1 MAKLRTTKNQIHP
14 QRLQFGGLNLP
25 FLNKYQD
32 LNNQWG
38 NFWRGNDYFG
48 ATGMLNNTINSN
60 QSALNS
66 FQDTQNYNK
75 RIGASV
81 WGDTALMY
89 SYRNDWNRR
98 NPNAT
103 ADEKARFDN
112 YNDFYYKYEG
122 KAAPEWDGTST
133 LEAGAPGSSVSDYN
147 AWKKGRESVADQ
159 AKKEWSANNST
170 YNTMNAESR
179 KQMGQAMTNSA
190 SGIFSGLNYMNAYT
204 PPEEINL
211 QQGSKG
217 IMYQDGGY
225 VKGPGMKMSP
235 MMADFGAIQPQNSSW
250 AHFPSGNHAID
261 AIDSLLFSGR
271 SKYYTPKTKVAE
283 ALSKYSGGDYSNHK
297 YAKKTLG
304 SLNANEKTEL
314 LNDII
319 KKEVTA
325 DNYNTNYAG
334 VLAGRQISPSVVD
347 YQVTSRQKGGKVNLT
362 GFTPGTPSMNNSM
375 NEIPSGDITMEQT
388 PIPLL
393 AIGKGGADNGLL
405 KVLQPNSKG
414 YNFKSKSTVEI
425 PLEQQQKEQQ
435 QIPPEV
441 MIAQQSQNIEQQEAM
456 AQYGKYINYN
466 PLHAQFGIDVS
477 EDQWISQILD
487 YETNNGSAGGTGLT
501 NYGIKKDKWAPKYS
515 YLNKNTINKK
525 DAIKFIK
532 EEYLSKVKNYPPE
545 IQKRLVDYAYNSGRS
560 IEDLLLFADGKISL
574 DDINSSNVYT
584 DKWKD
589 NKSEIEKNLKNPEF
603 VSKLNNARDQ
613 VAKTTKQINGQ
624 ANPAYENT
632 WYDRVRMFDPVKTSY
647 NENNKIS
654 NINANTTSSN
664 MSSIDD
670 RYNESIGYNQQ
681 VVQPAVQQSL
691 QQQVSQPIS
700 QNKSSANSNAF
711 GITSGLQQVFQNMA
725 DKTSNNL
732 GYIVP
737 VPVPGTDKPATPEDR
752 AAFMQKFTPN
762 TNPYGNMSEQQAAY
776 LNGISGGDYINAT
789 SDFNQRMLQGYNQA
803 QAQPR
808 GVNIPMLP
816 TINPTVVEPMAGLGF
831 NRDKMAVE
839 MSVSNNVRLK
849 KGGTQKVANYQQML
863 KAAGYNIEVDG
874 AWGPKTQAAYEAY
887 TGKKA
892 PSKTAI
898 ATGKAKV
905 ASNTIKNN
913 NYGYNSEVAAYLK
926 SNNIE
931 PNSENI
937 QAFYNNTAQLT
948 TSNNLPQ
955 VANNTAQSNLFT
967 GNFSMPSFN
976 DILPSFTPW
985 GSDTIYRP
993 EDYLPTVKHSSNI
1006 IPTKEQVAK
1015 YNKPRK
1021 KWNEKNPKLFG
1032 SDVHPSLARTLN
1044 RLGLYRYGGSVSK
1057 FQFGGSIND
1066 EHSIPIFS
1074 SNLEDFGLTE
1084 LQTEKDEVAFMPDGS
1099 IVDVKAKELH
1109 KKQDKHNVSDIM
1121 QSGTYVFSNDPKMK
1135 FSIKSKIGGVELG
1148 DMKLGK
1154 SVFKYKENEIT
1165 PGPEDIM
1172 LKTMFFNNNKKELT
1186 TADIAKNV
1194 KKNLPIIDLKNDY
1207 FADRAIAE
1215 NKDQRL
1221 EYLSILK
1228 AFNEFKKPKSR
1239 SIPKAQYGMPIQPTQ
1254 NGLDGVMGYGD
1265 KQMDPFKRMD
1275 NNIVS
1280 MWNMPQPKLP
1290 TIPRMYENGGTIPQ
1304 AQFGWLADG
1313 IDAIG
1318 GWSRRAKRDQ
1328 ERKNAILAREAQG
1341 YRDELQRGVNT
1352 AGGIG
1357 VGTNL
1362 ATYAAALN
1370 VPLQKYDDQSE
1381 QMSLY
1386 NAAANRAAQR
1396 LEASKYTA
1404 SQGIG
1409 GASSLARYSNP
1420 TNYGDYLS
1428 KVQSQS
1434 DGNISK
1440 LNQAIANLDMQRAN
1454 ANVGFIS
1461 NRNAGRNQSLNARDT
1476 QLYNANI
1483 QGIGNVG
1490 RSAQEA
1496 TFNTADTKYRLG
1508 NEKMAYDAYLT
1519 DKAEAAKQAKQQQI
1533 RGYTNEIG
1541 QLGLTYATGGF
1552 GGSKLFDKGNSSQAG
1567 QPSFTGFNPA
1577 SFSGPN
1583 FQNPAQMSPI
1593 EQRFNSNYNGGFAQ
1607 YNTINP
1613 GGLVN
1618 RSGGMLSFDP
1628 ITGTWRY

>member
-1 MAKLRTTKNQIHP
+1 MAKTRTTKFQTYP
-14 QRLQFGGLNLP
+14 QPYQFGGLNLP
-25 FLNKYQD
+25 FLDQYTNLNK
-32 LNNQWG
+32 QWG
-38 NFWRGNDYFG
+38 SFWRGGDYFKQQAPNSIPDGTTMLDTAVKRNQG
-48 ATGMLNNTINSN
+48 ALDLYT
-60 QSALNS
+60 
-66 FQDTQNYNK
+66 DTQTRANNNYK
-75 RIGASV
+75 GE
-81 WGDTALMY
+81 WGDDAHNFY
-89 SYRNDWNRR
+89 YRKDWDAR

-103 ADEKARFDN
+103 QADKDRFDQYASFEKTAGGLKGPDYTEALLGAGIDPGDYDSWYKARDRGAGQF
-112 YNDFYYKYEG
+112 G
-122 KAAPEWDGTST
+122 AAYDKSRDIFNKELP
-133 LEAGAPGSSVSDYN
+133 GA
-147 AWKKGRESVADQ
+147 K
-159 AKKEWSANNST
+159 
-170 YNTMNAESR
+170 

-190 SGIFSGLNYMNAYT
+190 AGIFSGLNYMNAYT
-204 PPEEINL
+204 PPEQINL

-217 IMYQDGGY
+217 VMYQDGGY

-235 MMADFGAIQPQNSSW
+235 MMSDFGAIQPQNSSW

-334 VLAGRQISPSVVD
+334 ILAGRQISPSVVD
-347 YQVTSRQKGGKVNLT
+347 YQVTSRQDGGNINLT
-362 GFTPGTPSMNNSM
+362 GYTPGTPSMNNSM

-405 KVLQPNSKG
+405 KVLQPQSKG

-466 PLHAQFGIDVS
+466 PLHAQFG
-477 EDQWISQILD
+477 
-487 YETNNGSAGGTGLT
+487 T
-501 NYGIKKDKWAPKYS
+501 
-515 YLNKNTINKK
+515 
-525 DAIKFIK
+525 
-532 EEYLSKVKNYPPE
+532 
-545 IQKRLVDYAYNSGRS
+545 
-560 IEDLLLFADGKISL
+560 
-574 DDINSSNVYT
+574 
-584 DKWKD
+584 
-589 NKSEIEKNLKNPEF
+589 
-603 VSKLNNARDQ
+603 
-613 VAKTTKQINGQ
+613 
-624 ANPAYENT
+624 
-632 WYDRVRMFDPVKTSY
+632 
-647 NENNKIS
+647 
-654 NINANTTSSN
+654 
-664 MSSIDD
+664 
-670 RYNESIGYNQQ
+670 
-681 VVQPAVQQSL
+681 
-691 QQQVSQPIS
+691 
-700 QNKSSANSNAF
+700 
-711 GITSGLQQVFQNMA
+711 
-725 DKTSNNL
+725 
-732 GYIVP
+732 
-737 VPVPGTDKPATPEDR
+737 
-752 AAFMQKFTPN
+752 
-762 TNPYGNMSEQQAAY
+762 NMSEQQAAY

-789 SDFNQRMLQGYNQA
+789 PEFNQRMLQGYNPIKQSPSMQRVVSNDPYA
-803 QAQPR
+803 DGSIYQQGNPSM
-808 GVNIPMLP
+808 GTNYTLP
-816 TINPTVVEPMAGLGF
+816 DDNEINPKYLQQVN
-831 NRDKMAVE
+831 NRKLA
-839 MSVSNNVRLK
+839 
-849 KGGTQKVANYQQML
+849 KGGTNKVAAYQQML

-887 TGKKA
+887 TGKKS
-892 PSKTAI
+892 PSKTAVNKG
-898 ATGKAKV
+898 TAKI
-905 ASNTIKNN
+905 ASNINKVNN
-913 NYGYNSEVAAYLK
+913 INYGYTGELADYFAK
-926 SNNIE
+926 NNID

-937 QAFYNNTAQLT
+937 QAFYNNTVQPTA
-948 TSNNLPQ
+948 SNNLSQ
-955 VANNTAQSNLFT
+955 VVNNTAQSNLST

-993 EDYLPTVKHSSNI
+993 EDYLPTVKRSSNI
-1006 IPTKEQVAK
+1006 VPTKEQVAK

-1032 SDVHPSLARTLN
+1032 SNVHPSLARTFN
-1044 RLGLYRYGGSVSK
+1044 KLGLYTYGGSVPK

-1084 LQTEKDEVAFMPDGS
+1084 LQTEKNEVAFMPDGS

-1275 NNIVS
+1275 NNMVS

-1290 TIPRMYENGGTIPQ
+1290 TIPRMYENGGMIPQ

-1409 GASSLARYSNP
+1409 SASSLARYSNP

-1434 DGNISK
+1434 DSNIGRI
-1440 LNQAIANLDMQRAN
+1440 NQAIADLDMQRAN

-1490 RSAQEA
+1490 RSLQEA
-1496 TFNTADTKYRLG
+1496 TFNSADTRYRLG
-1508 NEKMAYDAYLT
+1508 NEKMAYDAYLE
-1519 DKAEAAKQAKQQQI
+1519 DKAMAAKQAKQQQI
-1533 RGYTNEIG
+1533 RGYANDIG
-1541 QLGLTYATGGF
+1541 LLGLTALTGGF
-1552 GGSKLFDKGNSSQAG
+1552 GSLGGGSSVAQSGVTNSQQA
-1567 QPSFTGFNPA
+1567 FNNNYMQNQMKN
-1577 SFSGPN
+1577 SMSN
-1583 FQNPAQMSPI
+1583 LLQNRNNNVNPAQMLPI
-1593 EQRFNSNYNGGFAQ
+1593 EQRFNSNYNGGFTQ

-1613 GGLVN
+1613 GGLVD
-1618 RSGGMLSFDP
+1618 RGGTMLGINP
-1628 ITGTWRY
+1628 MTGKPWGQ

>member
-75 RIGASV
+75 RTGASA

-103 ADEKARFDN
+103 ADQKARFDN

-147 AWKKGRESVADQ
+147 AWKKGRESIADQ

-204 PPEEINL
+204 PPEEITL

-235 MMADFGAIQPQNSSW
+235 MMSDFGAIQPQNSNW
-250 AHFPSGNHAID
+250 AYFPSGNHAID
-261 AIDSLLFSGR
+261 AIYSLLFSGR

-304 SLNANEKTEL
+304 SLNANERTEL

-319 KKEVTA
+319 KKEVSA
-325 DNYNTNYAG
+325 SNYAENYAG
-334 VLAGRQISPSVVD
+334 AIAGRQIGPSITN
-347 YQVTSRQKGGKVNLT
+347 YQVTSRQEGGNVNLE
-362 GFTPGTPSMNNSM
+362 GYTPGYPSMNNNM

-405 KVLQPNSKG
+405 KVLQPQSKG

-425 PLEQQQKEQQ
+425 PLEQQQQD
-435 QIPPEV
+435 PT
-441 MIAQQSQNIEQQEAM
+441 M
-456 AQYGKYINYN
+456 AKYGKLIKALKSY
-466 PLHAQFGIDVS
+466 
-477 EDQWISQILD
+477 
-487 YETNNGSAGGTGLT
+487 NNGGYIQKYNDGGTPTDPISIFKSLKSKG
-501 NYGIKKDKWAPKYS
+501 
-515 YLNKNTINKK
+515 YLQ
-525 DAIKFIK
+525 
-532 EEYLSKVKNYPPE
+532 E
-545 IQKRLVDYAYNSGRS
+545 
-560 IEDLLLFADGKISL
+560 
-574 DDINSSNVYT
+574 
-584 DKWKD
+584 
-589 NKSEIEKNLKNPEF
+589 
-603 VSKLNNARDQ
+603 
-613 VAKTTKQINGQ
+613 
-624 ANPAYENT
+624 
-632 WYDRVRMFDPVKTSY
+632 Y
-647 NENNKIS
+647 NENTFNKLSAEEQDMLFKAAAADFNSKQTVPQGQVIQE
-654 NINANTTSSN
+654 IRRPLTTQLDSSMMVPN
-664 MSSIDD
+664 QMSFDD
-670 RYNESIGYNQQ
+670 
-681 VVQPAVQQSL
+681 
-691 QQQVSQPIS
+691 
-700 QNKSSANSNAF
+700 AF
-711 GITSGLQQVFQNMA
+711 AQARAQGLQQFEFNGNLFNTKIDPNAKASSGKSNSMRVINNSQAGLARDLIGNRQFGGYLPFFQGGGNVRRAVYQAANQEPFYQEPGMDTRFMTDA
-725 DKTSNNL
+725 RFNRPSLYGNPAVYQGTSN
-732 GYIVP
+732 
-737 VPVPGTDKPATPEDR
+737 
-752 AAFMQKFTPN
+752 Q
-762 TNPYGNMSEQQAAY
+762 
-776 LNGISGGDYINAT
+776 
-789 SDFNQRMLQGYNQA
+789 LQS
-803 QAQPR
+803 
-808 GVNIPMLP
+808 VPMLP

-831 NRDKMAVE
+831 NRDKMAAE
-839 MSVSNNVRLK
+839 ISVSNNVRLK

-905 ASNTIKNN
+905 ASNIIKNN

-1006 IPTKEQVAK
+1006 IPTKEQVANFL

-1044 RLGLYRYGGSVSK
+1044 RLGLYRYGGSVPK

-1135 FSIKSKIGGVELG
+1135 FGIKSKIGGVELG
-1148 DMKLGK
+1148 EMKLGK

-1172 LKTMFFNNNKKELT
+1172 LKTMFFNNSKKELT

-1275 NNIVS
+1275 NNMVS

-1420 TNYGDYLS
+1420 INYGDYLS

-1434 DGNISK
+1434 DDNISK
-1440 LNQAIANLDMQRAN
+1440 LNQAIADLDMQRAN

-1508 NEKMAYDAYLT
+1508 NEKMAYDAYLE

-1533 RGYTNEIG
+1533 RGYANDIG
-1541 QLGLTYATGGF
+1541 LLGLTYATGGF

-1583 FQNPAQMSPI
+1583 FQNPAQMSPAN
-1593 EQRFNSNYNGGFAQ
+1593 QRFNNNYNGFSE
-1607 YNTINP
+1607 YNPINP
-1613 GGLVN
+1613 NFMNRNANNWDYNFFDVN
-1618 RSGGMLSFDP
+1618 
-1628 ITGTWRY
+1628 TWR

>member
-1 MAKLRTTKNQIHP
+1 MAKTRTTKNQIHP

-75 RIGASV
+75 RTGASA

-89 SYRNDWNRR
+89 SYRNDWDRR

-112 YNDFYYKYEG
+112 YNNFYYKYEG

-204 PPEEINL
+204 PPEQINL

-217 IMYQDGGY
+217 VMYQDGGY

-347 YQVTSRQKGGKVNLT
+347 YQVTSRQKGGKVKTFKSDPEYFNNKTFEPWQIKALSTGQVGIDENGVLHKLDNKVQVPQEWLDVTSNNYENSNTKEKWQADARQQQAMLGLNQFYNNPLTGIMGAGLTLPGNSTLQYLAKQAGEELISNKLNTYKDSLQRQYGGNTNLT
-362 GFTPGTPSMNNSM
+362 GYTPGTPSMNNDM

-405 KVLQPNSKG
+405 KVLQPQSKG

-425 PLEQQQKEQQ
+425 PLEQQQQD
-435 QIPPEV
+435 PT
-441 MIAQQSQNIEQQEAM
+441 M
-456 AQYGKYINYN
+456 AKYGKLIKALKSY
-466 PLHAQFGIDVS
+466 
-477 EDQWISQILD
+477 
-487 YETNNGSAGGTGLT
+487 NNGG
-501 NYGIKKDKWAPKYS
+501 Y
-515 YLNKNTINKK
+515 
-525 DAIKFIK
+525 
-532 EEYLSKVKNYPPE
+532 
-545 IQKRLVDYAYNSGRS
+545 IQKYNGGGNVRRAVYQAANQ
-560 IEDLLLFADGKISL
+560 EPFYQEPGMDTRFMTDARFNRPSL
-574 DDINSSNVYT
+574 Y
-584 DKWKD
+584 
-589 NKSEIEKNLKNPEF
+589 
-603 VSKLNNARDQ
+603 
-613 VAKTTKQINGQ
+613 G
-624 ANPAYENT
+624 NPAVYQGA
-632 WYDRVRMFDPVKTSY
+632 
-647 NENNKIS
+647 S
-654 NINANTTSSN
+654 N
-664 MSSIDD
+664 
-670 RYNESIGYNQQ
+670 QL
-681 VVQPAVQQSL
+681 QS
-691 QQQVSQPIS
+691 VPI
-700 QNKSSANSNAF
+700 
-711 GITSGLQQVFQNMA
+711 
-725 DKTSNNL
+725 
-732 GYIVP
+732 
-737 VPVPGTDKPATPEDR
+737 
-752 AAFMQKFTPN
+752 
-762 TNPYGNMSEQQAAY
+762 
-776 LNGISGGDYINAT
+776 
-789 SDFNQRMLQGYNQA
+789 
-803 QAQPR
+803 
-808 GVNIPMLP
+808 LP

-831 NRDKMAVE
+831 NRDKMAAEIEV
-839 MSVSNNVRLK
+839 NNIKLK

-874 AWGPKTQAAYEAY
+874 AWGPYTQAAYEDFI
-887 TGKKA
+887 GKKA
-892 PSKTAI
+892 PSKTAVQ
-898 ATGKAKV
+898 TGKAKV
-905 ASNTIKNN
+905 ASNIDKVNTN
-913 NYGYNSEVAAYLK
+913 L
-926 SNNIE
+926 NIYQRGDR
-931 PNSENI
+931 NMYK
-937 QAFYNNTAQLT
+937 FF
-948 TSNNLPQ
+948 
-955 VANNTAQSNLFT
+955 ANNTDLFSDKEKT
-967 GNFSMPSFN
+967 LWENTKSYHEGLAHML
-976 DILPSFTPW
+976 DKKRITP
-985 GSDTIYRP
+985 YEAMRLQKLA
-993 EDYLPTVKHSSNI
+993 E
-1006 IPTKEQVAK
+1006 KEGYYV
-1015 YNKPRK
+1015 PK
-1021 KWNEKNPKLFG
+1021 KQ
-1032 SDVHPSLARTLN
+1032 
-1044 RLGLYRYGGSVSK
+1044 YGGYVPK
-1057 FQFGGSIND
+1057 FQFGGSVND
-1066 EHSIPIFS
+1066 QHAIPVFS

-1135 FSIKSKIGGVELG
+1135 FGIKSKIGGVELG

-1194 KKNLPIIDLKNDY
+1194 KKNLPIVDLKNDY

-1275 NNIVS
+1275 NNMVS
-1280 MWNMPQPKLP
+1280 MWNIPQPKLP
-1290 TIPRMYENGGTIPQ
+1290 SIPKMYEDGGIVPQ

-1313 IDAIG
+1313 VDAIG
-1318 GWSRRAKRDQ
+1318 GWSRRAEKEQR
-1328 ERKNAILAREAQG
+1328 RKNGILSAEAQG
-1341 YRDELQRGVNT
+1341 YRDELQDGVDRSGT
-1352 AGGIG
+1352 IG

-1362 ATYAAALN
+1362 ATYAASLN
-1370 VPLQKYDDQSE
+1370 VPLQRYDDQSE
-1381 QMSLY
+1381 AMAIY
-1386 NAAANRAAQR
+1386 NAAANRTVQR

-1434 DGNISK
+1434 DSNIGRI
-1440 LNQAIANLDMQRAN
+1440 NQAIADLDMARAN
-1454 ANVGFIS
+1454 QNVGFVS
-1461 NRNAGRNQSLNARDT
+1461 ARNAGRNQSLNARDT

-1508 NEKMAYDAYLT
+1508 NEKIAYDAYLE
-1519 DKAEAAKQAKQQQI
+1519 DKAKAAKQEKQQQI

-1552 GGSKLFDKGNSSQAG
+1552 GGGKLFDKDAPTTTAQNIN
-1567 QPSFTGFNPA
+1567 PYGFN
-1577 SFSGPN
+1577 GT
-1583 FQNPAQMSPI
+1583 QGYDM
-1593 EQRFNSNYNGGFAQ
+1593 SNYTSNPYGFNGVTGDPRFGGNAQ
-1607 YNTINP
+1607 HYPTINTINP

-1618 RSGGMLSFDP
+1618 RSGANTGNFMNRNTDNWDYNFFDVN
-1628 ITGTWRY
+1628 TWRY

>member
-75 RIGASV
+75 RTGASA

-89 SYRNDWNRR
+89 SYRNDWDRR

-112 YNDFYYKYEG
+112 YNNFYYKYEG

-334 VLAGRQISPSVVD
+334 VLAGRQIGPSITN
-347 YQVTSRQKGGKVNLT
+347 YQVTSRQEGGNVNLE
-362 GFTPGTPSMNNSM
+362 GYTPGYPSMNNNM

-405 KVLQPNSKG
+405 KVLQPQSKG

-425 PLEQQQKEQQ
+425 PLEQQQQD
-435 QIPPEV
+435 PT
-441 MIAQQSQNIEQQEAM
+441 M
-456 AQYGKYINYN
+456 AKYGKLIKALKSYNNGGYIQKYN
-466 PLHAQFGIDVS
+466 VGGNPTNPITIFKSLKSKGYLKEYDENMFNKLSAEEQNMLFKQAAADFNSKQTPVQGQIIQEIRTPLATQLDSSINTSQVGLAKDLIGNRQFG
-477 EDQWISQILD
+477 
-487 YETNNGSAGGTGLT
+487 GLT
-501 NYGIKKDKWAPKYS
+501 EFQEGGNVRRAVYQAANQRPFYQEPGIDTRFMP
-515 YLNKNTINKK
+515 
-525 DAIKFIK
+525 DARF
-532 EEYLSKVKNYPPE
+532 NRP
-545 IQKRLVDYAYNSGRS
+545 S
-560 IEDLLLFADGKISL
+560 I
-574 DDINSSNVYT
+574 
-584 DKWKD
+584 
-589 NKSEIEKNLKNPEF
+589 
-603 VSKLNNARDQ
+603 
-613 VAKTTKQINGQ
+613 
-624 ANPAYENT
+624 
-632 WYDRVRMFDPVKTSY
+632 
-647 NENNKIS
+647 
-654 NINANTTSSN
+654 
-664 MSSIDD
+664 
-670 RYNESIGYNQQ
+670 
-681 VVQPAVQQSL
+681 
-691 QQQVSQPIS
+691 
-700 QNKSSANSNAF
+700 
-711 GITSGLQQVFQNMA
+711 
-725 DKTSNNL
+725 
-732 GYIVP
+732 
-737 VPVPGTDKPATPEDR
+737 
-752 AAFMQKFTPN
+752 
-762 TNPYGNMSEQQAAY
+762 YGNSAIYQGAP
-776 LNGISGGDYINAT
+776 
-789 SDFNQRMLQGYNQA
+789 NQLQSA
-803 QAQPR
+803 SM
-808 GVNIPMLP
+808 IP
-816 TINPTVVEPMAGLGF
+816 TINPTVVEPMSGLGF
-831 NRDKMAVE
+831 NRDKMAAE
-839 MSVSNNVRLK
+839 ISVSNNVRLK

-887 TGKKA
+887 TGKKS
-892 PSKTAI
+892 PSKTAVNKG
-898 ATGKAKV
+898 TAKI
-905 ASNTIKNN
+905 ASNINKVNN
-913 NYGYNSEVAAYLK
+913 INYGYTGELADYFAK
-926 SNNIE
+926 NNID

-937 QAFYNNTAQLT
+937 QAFYNNTVQPTA
-948 TSNNLPQ
+948 SNNLPQ
-955 VANNTAQSNLFT
+955 VVNNTVQSNLST

-993 EDYLPTVKHSSNI
+993 EDYLPTVKRSSNI
-1006 IPTKEQVAK
+1006 VPTKEQVAK

-1032 SDVHPSLARTLN
+1032 SNVHPSLARTFN
-1044 RLGLYRYGGSVSK
+1044 KLGLYTYGGSVPK

-1084 LQTEKDEVAFMPDGS
+1084 LQTEKNEVAFMPDGS

-1275 NNIVS
+1275 NNMVS

-1290 TIPRMYENGGTIPQ
+1290 TIPRMYENGGMIPQ

-1341 YRDELQRGVNT
+1341 YRDELQRGVDT

-1440 LNQAIANLDMQRAN
+1440 LNQAIADLDMQRAN

-1541 QLGLTYATGGF
+1541 SLGVTALTGGF
-1552 GGSKLFDKGNSSQAG
+1552 GSLGGGSSVAQSGVTNSQQAFNNNYMQNQMKNSMSNLLQNRNNNVNPIQPLPPLLNRNGVNTGNFMNRNANNWDYNFFD
-1567 QPSFTGFNPA
+1567 
-1577 SFSGPN
+1577 
-1583 FQNPAQMSPI
+1583 
-1593 EQRFNSNYNGGFAQ
+1593 
-1607 YNTINP
+1607 
-1613 GGLVN
+1613 VN
-1618 RSGGMLSFDP
+1618 
-1628 ITGTWRY
+1628 TWR

>member
-14 QRLQFGGLNLP
+14 QPYQFGGLNLP
-25 FLNKYQD
+25 FLDQYTNLNK
-32 LNNQWG
+32 QWG
-38 NFWRGNDYFG
+38 SFWRGGDYFKQQAPNSIPDGTTMLDTTVKRNQG
-48 ATGMLNNTINSN
+48 ALDLYT
-60 QSALNS
+60 
-66 FQDTQNYNK
+66 DTQTRANNNYK
-75 RIGASV
+75 GE
-81 WGDTALMY
+81 WGDDAHNFY
-89 SYRNDWNRR
+89 YRKDWDAR

-103 ADEKARFDN
+103 QADKDRFDQYASFEKTAGNLKGPDYTEALLGAGIDPGDYNSWYKARDRGAGQF
-112 YNDFYYKYEG
+112 G
-122 KAAPEWDGTST
+122 AAYDKSRDIFNKDLP
-133 LEAGAPGSSVSDYN
+133 AA
-147 AWKKGRESVADQ
+147 
-159 AKKEWSANNST
+159 
-170 YNTMNAESR
+170 R

-190 SGIFSGLNYMNAYT
+190 AGIFSGLNYMNSYT
-204 PPEEINL
+204 PPETINM

-217 IMYQDGGY
+217 VMYSQMGGGVGPALSNYTVSSENPDKTINAFQGPLANYINFQGKGKILPNEFNTVINNNDVLEALTGVQGLGKAALRKLSKAQLIKALVAKNIPNAINTVGQQVLQETVGSWQDGGTIPFKAY
-225 VKGPGMKMSP
+225 GLTDSP
-235 MMADFGAIQPQNSSW
+235 MMRRHGALQPEAGSKFARW
-250 AHFPSGNHAID
+250 EDPRHAYNAVND
-261 AIDSLLFSGR
+261 LLFSGN
-271 SKYYTPKTKVAE
+271 SKIYNPTMKVSDALKKYT
-283 ALSKYSGGDYSNHK
+283 GGDYGNK
-297 YAKKTLG
+297 VLGNKRLKDLDQMERDTL
-304 SLNANEKTEL
+304 TQF
-314 LNDII
+314 IMQ
-319 KKEVTA
+319 KENSA
-325 DNYNTNYAG
+325 QEHPMFDPIYNPDKVVG
-334 VLAGRQISPSVVD
+334 PSIMD
-347 YQVTSRQKGGKVNLT
+347 YQVTSRQDGGNVNME
-362 GFTPGTPSMNNSM
+362 GYTPGYESMNNSI

-405 KVLQPNSKG
+405 KVLQPQSKG

-425 PLEQQQKEQQ
+425 PLEQQTQEQMKHS
-435 QIPPEV
+435 IP
-441 MIAQQSQNIEQQEAM
+441 IAQYSFNNS
-456 AQYGKYINYN
+456 NYLN
-466 PLHAQFGIDVS
+466 PLQFGGYTPYFQGGGNVRRAVYQAANQEPFYQEPGMDTRFMTDARFNRPS
-477 EDQWISQILD
+477 LSG
-487 YETNNGSAGGTGLT
+487 NSA
-501 NYGIKKDKWAPKYS
+501 
-515 YLNKNTINKK
+515 
-525 DAIKFIK
+525 
-532 EEYLSKVKNYPPE
+532 
-545 IQKRLVDYAYNSGRS
+545 
-560 IEDLLLFADGKISL
+560 
-574 DDINSSNVYT
+574 VY
-584 DKWKD
+584 
-589 NKSEIEKNLKNPEF
+589 
-603 VSKLNNARDQ
+603 Q
-613 VAKTTKQINGQ
+613 G
-624 ANPAYENT
+624 
-632 WYDRVRMFDPVKTSY
+632 
-647 NENNKIS
+647 
-654 NINANTTSSN
+654 
-664 MSSIDD
+664 
-670 RYNESIGYNQQ
+670 
-681 VVQPAVQQSL
+681 
-691 QQQVSQPIS
+691 
-700 QNKSSANSNAF
+700 
-711 GITSGLQQVFQNMA
+711 
-725 DKTSNNL
+725 TSN
-732 GYIVP
+732 
-737 VPVPGTDKPATPEDR
+737 
-752 AAFMQKFTPN
+752 Q
-762 TNPYGNMSEQQAAY
+762 
-776 LNGISGGDYINAT
+776 
-789 SDFNQRMLQGYNQA
+789 LQS
-803 QAQPR
+803 
-808 GVNIPMLP
+808 VPMLP

-831 NRDKMAVE
+831 NRDKMAAEIEV
-839 MSVSNNVRLK
+839 NNIKLK
-849 KGGTQKVANYQQML
+849 KGGTQKVAAYQQML
-863 KAAGYNIEVDG
+863 KAAGYNLDVDG
-874 AWGPKTQAAYEAY
+874 AWGPKTQAAYEEY

-892 PSKTAI
+892 PSKTAVNS
-898 ATGKAKV
+898 GKAKV
-905 ASNTIKNN
+905 ASNIIKNI
-913 NYGYNSEVAAYLK
+913 NYGYNSEVANYLK

-937 QAFYNNTAQLT
+937 QAFYNNTVQPTA
-948 TSNNLPQ
+948 SNNLSQ
-955 VANNTAQSNLFT
+955 VVNNTAQSNLST
-967 GNFSMPSFN
+967 DNFSMPSFN

-993 EDYLPTVKHSSNI
+993 EDYLPTVKRSSNI
-1006 IPTKEQVAK
+1006 VPTKEQVAK

-1032 SDVHPSLARTLN
+1032 SNVHPSLARTFN
-1044 RLGLYRYGGSVSK
+1044 KLGLYTYGGSVPK

-1084 LQTEKDEVAFMPDGS
+1084 LQTEKNEVAFMPDGS

-1135 FSIKSKIGGVELG
+1135 FGIKSKIGGVELG
-1148 DMKLGK
+1148 EMKLGK

-1172 LKTMFFNNNKKELT
+1172 LKTMFFNNSKKELT

-1275 NNIVS
+1275 NNMVS

-1434 DGNISK
+1434 DSNIGRI
-1440 LNQAIANLDMQRAN
+1440 NQAIADLDMAIAN
-1454 ANVGFIS
+1454 QNVGFVS
-1461 NRNAGRNQSLNARDT
+1461 ARNAGRNQSLDARDT

-1541 QLGLTYATGGF
+1541 LLGLTAATGGF
-1552 GGSKLFDKGNSSQAG
+1552 GNLGGGSGANNIVGSSGVTAAQQASNNAYMQNGMANSMNSLLQNRNN
-1567 QPSFTGFNPA
+1567 SFNPIQPLPLILNRN
-1577 SFSGPN
+1577 GVNNGN
-1583 FQNPAQMSPI
+1583 FMN
-1593 EQRFNSNYNGGFAQ
+1593 RNTDNWNYNF
-1607 YNTINP
+1607 
-1613 GGLVN
+1613 LDVN
-1618 RSGGMLSFDP
+1618 
-1628 ITGTWRY
+1628 TWR

>member
-75 RIGASV
+75 KTGASA

-347 YQVTSRQKGGKVNLT
+347 YQVTSRQKGGKVNLE
-362 GFTPGTPSMNNSM
+362 GFTPGTPSMDNDI

-405 KVLQPNSKG
+405 KVLQPQSKG

-762 TNPYGNMSEQQAAY
+762 TNPYGNVRRAVYQAANQEPFY
-776 LNGISGGDYINAT
+776 QEPGMDTRFMTDAR
-789 SDFNQRMLQGYNQA
+789 FNRPSLYGNPAVYQGASNQLQSV
-803 QAQPR
+803 P
-808 GVNIPMLP
+808 ILP
-816 TINPTVVEPMAGLGF
+816 TINPSIVEPLSGLGF
-831 NRDKMAVE
+831 NKDKMAAEMKIKTNILTKDGDPWEYIKDGDSWKTRRKGSKNWITAKGNALDAIENMWGTGTFKPKNSDSVIPKNIIKKDSGQGYLNNPAMRGIVE
-839 MSVSNNVRLK
+839 KQDVDFISNPSTYQRGDRDWYSIMASDDNLK
-849 KGGTQKVANYQQML
+849 NY
-863 KAAGYNIEVDG
+863 
-874 AWGPKTQAAYEAY
+874 
-887 TGKKA
+887 
-892 PSKTAI
+892 S
-898 ATGKAKV
+898 
-905 ASNTIKNN
+905 NN
-913 NYGYNSEVAAYLK
+913 NYKKLLSSLLNNQLKPYEAMRLQKLAEKKGYYTPNKQYGGYIQLPKLQFGGEINNDHTYPIHPITEEFMEIQTEYGETIMLPDGTIVNVKASDKHKHMDKDEV
-926 SNNIE
+926 
-931 PNSENI
+931 
-937 QAFYNNTAQLT
+937 T
-948 TSNNLPQ
+948 
-955 VANNTAQSNLFT
+955 
-967 GNFSMPSFN
+967 
-976 DILPSFTPW
+976 DILPE
-985 GSDTIYRP
+985 G
-993 EDYLPTVKHSSNI
+993 
-1006 IPTKEQVAK
+1006 A
-1015 YNKPRK
+1015 
-1021 KWNEKNPKLFG
+1021 
-1032 SDVHPSLARTLN
+1032 
-1044 RLGLYRYGGSVSK
+1044 
-1057 FQFGGSIND
+1057 
-1066 EHSIPIFS
+1066 
-1074 SNLEDFGLTE
+1074 
-1084 LQTEKDEVAFMPDGS
+1084 
-1099 IVDVKAKELH
+1099 
-1109 KKQDKHNVSDIM
+1109 
-1121 QSGTYVFSNDPKMK
+1121 YVFSADPKMK
-1135 FSIKSKIGGVELG
+1135 FSVKSKIGGVELG

-1440 LNQAIANLDMQRAN
+1440 LNQAIADLDMQRAN

-1583 FQNPAQMSPI
+1583 FQNPAQMSPAN
-1593 EQRFNSNYNGGFAQ
+1593 QRFNNNYNGFSE
-1607 YNTINP
+1607 YNPINP
-1613 GGLVN
+1613 NFMNRNANNWDYNFFDVN
-1618 RSGGMLSFDP
+1618 
-1628 ITGTWRY
+1628 TWR